1 MQGAMLNWLLEARS
15 CSLPHAPFLEFARS
29 GAPAIHGSF
38 PRGTH

>member
-1 MQGAMLNWLLEARS
+1 MQAAMLSWLLEAHS
-15 CSLPHAPFLEFARS
+15 CPPPHALLLEFARS

>member
-1 MQGAMLNWLLEARS
+1 MQAAMLSWLLEAHS
-15 CSLPHAPFLEFARS
+15 CPPHAPLLEFARS